1 MGLFRVD
8 MEVANPERR
17 EFRRITPIVDT
28 GATYSMLPSS
38 LLQELGITPDG
49 DKTFTLAD
57 GVERKYEMGEARFRF
72 DGNLER
78 TTPVIF
84 GPDSICLLG
93 AVSLQVLGL
102 IPDTTNERLIPTP
115 ELYLVS
121 MT

>member
-1 MGLFRVD
+1 MGLFRID
-8 MEVANPERR
+8 IEVANPERR
-17 EFRRITPIVDT
+17 DFRRITPIVDT

-38 LLQELGITPDG
+38 LLLELGITPDG

-78 TTPVIF
+78 TTPVRP
-84 GPDSICLLG
+84 GQHLPPG
-93 AVSLQVLGL
+93 GRSLRL

-115 ELYLVS
+115 DCTWS
-121 MT
+121 A